1 MSNGIIDYYYEE
13 IHKEQYEPLDDEI
26 VKALFAKYRRTGD
39 ITIRDTL
46 ITHNLRLVCNVV
58 KKYKVAYN
66 YDQDFIKDIF
76 QAGNIGLIRA
86 VDLFDPEKGYKF
98 STYAYHCIDTEII
111 RLIGNSDIMK
121 ISGDKKREIYRLSR
135 AMGKLYQKLCR
146 EPSKEE
152 LAEFLEISVEEL
164 EKLYRIMLLL
174 NSPSLNEKIGKG
186 DQLPQD
192 ELGDLIPSYS
202 SDPNNI
208 VEMIMEKRRPEIVE
222 ILLNN
227 SNLTEKERIIIDMYF
242 GLNGNNSYT
251 LKEIG
256 SMLGI
261 SRERVRQIRNNAL
274 EKMKNCSNR
283 NKFEAEYYISD
294 DKTSFNNIVGMGFF
308 TLSEDFGNSEL
319 VLNFFAKRFIGEI
332 LDTIN
337 LEKRLHQHFN
347 NFEELEKKGINNYII
362 DLLNEFDTCLCNY
375 VLSHSY
381 LLEIL
386 RKKFFAIKKKW
397 IYFDLR
403 NRELKIDWIIYYIQD
418 YVKKHEEDF
427 RFPDCFIIGYI
438 AENLDIPELKEYAS
452 NTDMEYMKTLNI
464 KELNYLN
471 IMLKTIRKI
480 INNNVFEPP
489 EEEQSSSK
497 NSSKKKLK

>member
-1 MSNGIIDYYYEE
+1 MYSIKTVEAYIKGEDIE
-13 IHKEQYEPLDDEI
+13 
-26 VKALFAKYRRTGD
+26 KY
-39 ITIRDTL
+39 TI
-46 ITHNLRLVCNVV
+46 
-58 KKYKVAYN
+58 
-66 YDQDFIKDIF
+66 
-76 QAGNIGLIRA
+76 
-86 VDLFDPEKGYKF
+86 
-98 STYAYHCIDTEII
+98 
-111 RLIGNSDIMK
+111 
-121 ISGDKKREIYRLSR
+121 
-135 AMGKLYQKLCR
+135 
-146 EPSKEE
+146 
-152 LAEFLEISVEEL
+152 EEL
-164 EKLYRIMLLL
+164 ENDPTFMSMIVLATNDKNIYNLCSEKVKLDYEFVKMMIKRFKNDLSFVCQIANYYLENSNDEENNLELLIIMRGLTKDKDEKIEQFLKYSLKLECFYSFYRIMI
-174 NSPSLNEKIGKG
+174 SEVK
-186 DQLPQD
+186 
-192 ELGDLIPSYS
+192 
-202 SDPNNI
+202 
-208 VEMIMEKRRPEIVE
+208 
-222 ILLNN
+222 
-227 SNLTEKERIIIDMYF
+227 KE
-242 GLNGNNSYT
+242 
-251 LKEIG
+251 
-256 SMLGI
+256 
-261 SRERVRQIRNNAL
+261 
-274 EKMKNCSNR
+274 
-283 NKFEAEYYISD
+283 NKCE

-308 TLSEDFGNSEL
+308 ALSEDFGNSEL

-386 RKKFFAIKKKW
+386 RKKIFAIKKKW

-452 NTDMEYMKTLNI
+452 DMDMEYMKILNI
-464 KELNYLN
+464 KELNHLN

-497 NSSKKKLK
+497 KKLK

>member
-1 MSNGIIDYYYEE
+1 MISE
-13 IHKEQYEPLDDEI
+13 
-26 VKALFAKYRRTGD
+26 
-39 ITIRDTL
+39 
-46 ITHNLRLVCNVV
+46 V
-58 KKYKVAYN
+58 KK
-66 YDQDFIKDIF
+66 
-76 QAGNIGLIRA
+76 
-86 VDLFDPEKGYKF
+86 E
-98 STYAYHCIDTEII
+98 
-111 RLIGNSDIMK
+111 
-121 ISGDKKREIYRLSR
+121 
-135 AMGKLYQKLCR
+135 
-146 EPSKEE
+146 
-152 LAEFLEISVEEL
+152 
-164 EKLYRIMLLL
+164 
-174 NSPSLNEKIGKG
+174 
-186 DQLPQD
+186 
-192 ELGDLIPSYS
+192 
-202 SDPNNI
+202 
-208 VEMIMEKRRPEIVE
+208 
-222 ILLNN
+222 
-227 SNLTEKERIIIDMYF
+227 
-242 GLNGNNSYT
+242 
-251 LKEIG
+251 
-256 SMLGI
+256 
-261 SRERVRQIRNNAL
+261 
-274 EKMKNCSNR
+274 
-283 NKFEAEYYISD
+283 NKCE

-308 TLSEDFGNSEL
+308 ALSEDFGNSEL

-452 NTDMEYMKTLNI
+452 DMDMEYMKILNI
-464 KELNYLN
+464 KELNHLN

-497 NSSKKKLK
+497 KKLK

>member
-1 MSNGIIDYYYEE
+1 MYSIKTIESYIKGEDI
-13 IHKEQYEPLDDEI
+13 KEY
-26 VKALFAKYRRTGD
+26 
-39 ITIRDTL
+39 TI
-46 ITHNLRLVCNVV
+46 
-58 KKYKVAYN
+58 
-66 YDQDFIKDIF
+66 
-76 QAGNIGLIRA
+76 
-86 VDLFDPEKGYKF
+86 
-98 STYAYHCIDTEII
+98 
-111 RLIGNSDIMK
+111 
-121 ISGDKKREIYRLSR
+121 
-135 AMGKLYQKLCR
+135 
-146 EPSKEE
+146 
-152 LAEFLEISVEEL
+152 EEL
-164 EKLYRIMLLL
+164 ENDSKFMLMVAFTTNDKNIYNLCSENVKLDYEFVKMMIKRFKNDLSFVCQIANYYLENSNDEENNLELLIIMRGLTKDKD
-174 NSPSLNEKIGKG
+174 EKIEQFLKYS
-186 DQLPQD
+186 LKL
-192 ELGDLIPSYS
+192 ECSYS
-202 SDPNNI
+202 FYRF
-208 VEMIMEKRRPEIVE
+208 MISEVK
-222 ILLNN
+222 
-227 SNLTEKERIIIDMYF
+227 KE
-242 GLNGNNSYT
+242 
-251 LKEIG
+251 
-256 SMLGI
+256 
-261 SRERVRQIRNNAL
+261 
-274 EKMKNCSNR
+274 
-283 NKFEAEYYISD
+283 NKCE

-308 TLSEDFGNSEL
+308 ALSEDFGNSEL

-381 LLEIL
+381 VLEVL

-397 IYFDLR
+397 IFFDLR

-452 NTDMEYMKTLNI
+452 DMDMEYMKILNI
-464 KELNYLN
+464 KELNHLN

-497 NSSKKKLK
+497 KKLK

>member
-1 MSNGIIDYYYEE
+1 MYSIKTIESYIKGEDI
-13 IHKEQYEPLDDEI
+13 KEY
-26 VKALFAKYRRTGD
+26 
-39 ITIRDTL
+39 TI
-46 ITHNLRLVCNVV
+46 
-58 KKYKVAYN
+58 
-66 YDQDFIKDIF
+66 
-76 QAGNIGLIRA
+76 
-86 VDLFDPEKGYKF
+86 
-98 STYAYHCIDTEII
+98 
-111 RLIGNSDIMK
+111 
-121 ISGDKKREIYRLSR
+121 
-135 AMGKLYQKLCR
+135 
-146 EPSKEE
+146 
-152 LAEFLEISVEEL
+152 EEL
-164 EKLYRIMLLL
+164 ENDSKFMLMVAFTTNDKNIYNLCSENVKLDYEFVKMMIKRFKNDLSFVCQIANYYLENSNDEENNLELLIIMRGLTKDKD
-174 NSPSLNEKIGKG
+174 EKIEQFLKYS
-186 DQLPQD
+186 LKL
-192 ELGDLIPSYS
+192 ECSYS
-202 SDPNNI
+202 FYRF
-208 VEMIMEKRRPEIVE
+208 MISEVK
-222 ILLNN
+222 
-227 SNLTEKERIIIDMYF
+227 KE
-242 GLNGNNSYT
+242 
-251 LKEIG
+251 
-256 SMLGI
+256 
-261 SRERVRQIRNNAL
+261 
-274 EKMKNCSNR
+274 
-283 NKFEAEYYISD
+283 NKCE

-308 TLSEDFGNSEL
+308 ALSEDFGNSEL

-438 AENLDIPELKEYAS
+438 ASELNIPELKEYAS
-452 NTDMEYMKTLNI
+452 DMDMEYMKILNI
-464 KELNYLN
+464 KELNHLN

-497 NSSKKKLK
+497 KKLK

>member
-13 IHKEQYEPLDDEI
+13 IHQEQYEPLDDEI

-58 KKYKVAYN
+58 RKYKGVYN
-66 YDQDFIKDIF
+66 YDRDFIKDIF
-76 QAGNIGLIRA
+76 QAGNIGLMRA

-121 ISGDKKREIYRLSR
+121 ISGDKKREIYRLGR

-192 ELGDLIPSYS
+192 ELGDLIPNYS

-208 VEMIMEKRRPEIVE
+208 VEMMMEKRRPEIVE

-227 SNLTEKERIIIDMYF
+227 SNLTEKERKIERIKKPRF
-242 GLNGNNSYT
+242 AS
-251 LKEIG
+251 LKI
-256 SMLGI
+256 
-261 SRERVRQIRNNAL
+261 
-274 EKMKNCSNR
+274 
-283 NKFEAEYYISD
+283 
-294 DKTSFNNIVGMGFF
+294 
-308 TLSEDFGNSEL
+308 
-319 VLNFFAKRFIGEI
+319 
-332 LDTIN
+332 
-337 LEKRLHQHFN
+337 
-347 NFEELEKKGINNYII
+347 
-362 DLLNEFDTCLCNY
+362 
-375 VLSHSY
+375 
-381 LLEIL
+381 
-386 RKKFFAIKKKW
+386 AIK
-397 IYFDLR
+397 L
-403 NRELKIDWIIYYIQD
+403 
-418 YVKKHEEDF
+418 
-427 RFPDCFIIGYI
+427 
-438 AENLDIPELKEYAS
+438 
-452 NTDMEYMKTLNI
+452 T
-464 KELNYLN
+464 
-471 IMLKTIRKI
+471 
-480 INNNVFEPP
+480 
-489 EEEQSSSK
+489 
-497 NSSKKKLK
+497 KL

>member
-1 MSNGIIDYYYEE
+1 MSNVDYYYEE

-26 VKALFAKYRRTGD
+26 VKALFTKYRRTGD
-39 ITIRDTL
+39 KTIRDTL

-58 KKYKVAYN
+58 KKYKGAYN

-152 LAEFLEISVEEL
+152 LAEFLEISV
-164 EKLYRIMLLL
+164 
-174 NSPSLNEKIGKG
+174 
-186 DQLPQD
+186 
-192 ELGDLIPSYS
+192 
-202 SDPNNI
+202 
-208 VEMIMEKRRPEIVE
+208 
-222 ILLNN
+222 
-227 SNLTEKERIIIDMYF
+227 
-242 GLNGNNSYT
+242 
-251 LKEIG
+251 
-256 SMLGI
+256 
-261 SRERVRQIRNNAL
+261 
-274 EKMKNCSNR
+274 
-283 NKFEAEYYISD
+283 
-294 DKTSFNNIVGMGFF
+294 
-308 TLSEDFGNSEL
+308 
-319 VLNFFAKRFIGEI
+319 
-332 LDTIN
+332 
-337 LEKRLHQHFN
+337 
-347 NFEELEKKGINNYII
+347 EELEKKGINNYII

>member
-1 MSNGIIDYYYEE
+1 MYSIKTIESYIKGEDI
-13 IHKEQYEPLDDEI
+13 KEY
-26 VKALFAKYRRTGD
+26 
-39 ITIRDTL
+39 TI
-46 ITHNLRLVCNVV
+46 
-58 KKYKVAYN
+58 
-66 YDQDFIKDIF
+66 
-76 QAGNIGLIRA
+76 
-86 VDLFDPEKGYKF
+86 
-98 STYAYHCIDTEII
+98 
-111 RLIGNSDIMK
+111 
-121 ISGDKKREIYRLSR
+121 
-135 AMGKLYQKLCR
+135 
-146 EPSKEE
+146 
-152 LAEFLEISVEEL
+152 EEL
-164 EKLYRIMLLL
+164 ENDSKFMLMVAFTTNDKNIYNLCSENVKLDYEFVKMMIKRFKNDLSFVCQIANYYLENSNDEENNLELLIIMRGLTKDKD
-174 NSPSLNEKIGKG
+174 EKIEQFLKYS
-186 DQLPQD
+186 LKL
-192 ELGDLIPSYS
+192 ECSYS
-202 SDPNNI
+202 FYRF
-208 VEMIMEKRRPEIVE
+208 MISEVK
-222 ILLNN
+222 
-227 SNLTEKERIIIDMYF
+227 KE
-242 GLNGNNSYT
+242 
-251 LKEIG
+251 
-256 SMLGI
+256 
-261 SRERVRQIRNNAL
+261 
-274 EKMKNCSNR
+274 
-283 NKFEAEYYISD
+283 NKCE

-308 TLSEDFGNSEL
+308 ALSEDFGNSEL

-438 AENLDIPELKEYAS
+438 AANLNIPELKEYAS
-452 NTDMEYMKTLNI
+452 DMDMEYMKILNI
-464 KELNYLN
+464 KELNHLN

-497 NSSKKKLK
+497 KKLK

>member
-1 MSNGIIDYYYEE
+1 MYSIKTIESYIKGEDI
-13 IHKEQYEPLDDEI
+13 KEY
-26 VKALFAKYRRTGD
+26 
-39 ITIRDTL
+39 TI
-46 ITHNLRLVCNVV
+46 
-58 KKYKVAYN
+58 
-66 YDQDFIKDIF
+66 
-76 QAGNIGLIRA
+76 
-86 VDLFDPEKGYKF
+86 
-98 STYAYHCIDTEII
+98 
-111 RLIGNSDIMK
+111 
-121 ISGDKKREIYRLSR
+121 
-135 AMGKLYQKLCR
+135 
-146 EPSKEE
+146 
-152 LAEFLEISVEEL
+152 EEL
-164 EKLYRIMLLL
+164 ENDSKFMLMVAFTTNDKNIYNLCSENVKLDYEFVKMMIKRFKNDLSFVCQIANYYLENSNDEENNLELLIIMRGLTKDKD
-174 NSPSLNEKIGKG
+174 EKIEQFLKYS
-186 DQLPQD
+186 LKL
-192 ELGDLIPSYS
+192 ECSYS
-202 SDPNNI
+202 FYRF
-208 VEMIMEKRRPEIVE
+208 MISEVK
-222 ILLNN
+222 
-227 SNLTEKERIIIDMYF
+227 KE
-242 GLNGNNSYT
+242 
-251 LKEIG
+251 
-256 SMLGI
+256 
-261 SRERVRQIRNNAL
+261 
-274 EKMKNCSNR
+274 
-283 NKFEAEYYISD
+283 NKCE

-308 TLSEDFGNSEL
+308 ALSEDFGNSEL

-418 YVKKHEEDF
+418 YVKKYEEDF

-438 AENLDIPELKEYAS
+438 AANLNIPELKEYAS
-452 NTDMEYMKTLNI
+452 DMDMEYMKILNI
-464 KELNYLN
+464 KELNHLN

-497 NSSKKKLK
+497 KKLK

>member
-1 MSNGIIDYYYEE
+1 MYSIKTVEAYIKGEDIE
-13 IHKEQYEPLDDEI
+13 
-26 VKALFAKYRRTGD
+26 KY
-39 ITIRDTL
+39 TI
-46 ITHNLRLVCNVV
+46 
-58 KKYKVAYN
+58 
-66 YDQDFIKDIF
+66 
-76 QAGNIGLIRA
+76 
-86 VDLFDPEKGYKF
+86 
-98 STYAYHCIDTEII
+98 
-111 RLIGNSDIMK
+111 
-121 ISGDKKREIYRLSR
+121 
-135 AMGKLYQKLCR
+135 
-146 EPSKEE
+146 
-152 LAEFLEISVEEL
+152 EEL
-164 EKLYRIMLLL
+164 ENDPTFMRMIVLATNDKNIYNLCSEKVKLDYEFVKMMIKRFQMDLNFVCQVANYYLENSSNEGQNLELLIIMRGLTNGKEEQEEQFIKYSLKLECFYSFHRIMA
-174 NSPSLNEKIGKG
+174 SEVK
-186 DQLPQD
+186 
-192 ELGDLIPSYS
+192 
-202 SDPNNI
+202 
-208 VEMIMEKRRPEIVE
+208 
-222 ILLNN
+222 
-227 SNLTEKERIIIDMYF
+227 KE
-242 GLNGNNSYT
+242 
-251 LKEIG
+251 
-256 SMLGI
+256 
-261 SRERVRQIRNNAL
+261 
-274 EKMKNCSNR
+274 
-283 NKFEAEYYISD
+283 NKCE

-308 TLSEDFGNSEL
+308 ALLEDFGNSEL

-438 AENLDIPELKEYAS
+438 AANLNIPELKEYAS
-452 NTDMEYMKTLNI
+452 DMDMEYMKILNI
-464 KELNYLN
+464 KELNHLN

-497 NSSKKKLK
+497 KKLK

>member
-1 MSNGIIDYYYEE
+1 MSNGIIDYYYKE
-13 IHKEQYEPLDDEI
+13 IHQKQYEPLDDEI
-26 VKALFAKYRRTGD
+26 VKDLFAEYRRTGD

-46 ITHNLRLVCNVV
+46 IIHNLRLVCNVV
-58 KKYKVAYN
+58 KKYKGAYK
-66 YDQDFIKDIF
+66 YDGNFIKDIF
-76 QAGNIGLIRA
+76 QAGNIGLMRA

-261 SRERVRQIRNNAL
+261 SRERIRQIRNNAL

-294 DKTSFNNIVGMGFF
+294 DKT
-308 TLSEDFGNSEL
+308 
-319 VLNFFAKRFIGEI
+319 
-332 LDTIN
+332 
-337 LEKRLHQHFN
+337 
-347 NFEELEKKGINNYII
+347 
-362 DLLNEFDTCLCNY
+362 FD
-375 VLSHSY
+375 VQSY
-381 LLEIL
+381 
-386 RKKFFAIKKKW
+386 
-397 IYFDLR
+397 R
-403 NRELKIDWIIYYIQD
+403 NARCAPKDVMY
-418 YVKKHEEDF
+418 
-427 RFPDCFIIGYI
+427 
-438 AENLDIPELKEYAS
+438 
-452 NTDMEYMKTLNI
+452 
-464 KELNYLN
+464 
-471 IMLKTIRKI
+471 
-480 INNNVFEPP
+480 
-489 EEEQSSSK
+489 
-497 NSSKKKLK
+497 

>member
-1 MSNGIIDYYYEE
+1 MYSIKTIESYIKGEDI
-13 IHKEQYEPLDDEI
+13 KEY
-26 VKALFAKYRRTGD
+26 
-39 ITIRDTL
+39 TI
-46 ITHNLRLVCNVV
+46 
-58 KKYKVAYN
+58 
-66 YDQDFIKDIF
+66 
-76 QAGNIGLIRA
+76 
-86 VDLFDPEKGYKF
+86 
-98 STYAYHCIDTEII
+98 
-111 RLIGNSDIMK
+111 
-121 ISGDKKREIYRLSR
+121 
-135 AMGKLYQKLCR
+135 
-146 EPSKEE
+146 
-152 LAEFLEISVEEL
+152 EEL
-164 EKLYRIMLLL
+164 ENDSKFMLMVAFTTNDKNIYNLCSENVKLDYEFVKMMIKRFKNDLSFVCQIANYYLENSNDEENNLELLIIMRGLTKDKD
-174 NSPSLNEKIGKG
+174 EKIEQFLKYS
-186 DQLPQD
+186 LKL
-192 ELGDLIPSYS
+192 ECSYS
-202 SDPNNI
+202 FYRF
-208 VEMIMEKRRPEIVE
+208 MISEVK
-222 ILLNN
+222 
-227 SNLTEKERIIIDMYF
+227 KE
-242 GLNGNNSYT
+242 
-251 LKEIG
+251 
-256 SMLGI
+256 
-261 SRERVRQIRNNAL
+261 
-274 EKMKNCSNR
+274 
-283 NKFEAEYYISD
+283 NKCE

-308 TLSEDFGNSEL
+308 ALSEDFGNSEL

-381 LLEIL
+381 VLEVL

-438 AENLDIPELKEYAS
+438 ASELNIPELKEYAS
-452 NTDMEYMKTLNI
+452 DMDMEYMKILNI
-464 KELNYLN
+464 KELNHLN

-497 NSSKKKLK
+497 KKLK

>member
-1 MSNGIIDYYYEE
+1 MYSIKTIESYIKGEDI
-13 IHKEQYEPLDDEI
+13 KEY
-26 VKALFAKYRRTGD
+26 
-39 ITIRDTL
+39 TI
-46 ITHNLRLVCNVV
+46 
-58 KKYKVAYN
+58 
-66 YDQDFIKDIF
+66 
-76 QAGNIGLIRA
+76 
-86 VDLFDPEKGYKF
+86 
-98 STYAYHCIDTEII
+98 
-111 RLIGNSDIMK
+111 
-121 ISGDKKREIYRLSR
+121 
-135 AMGKLYQKLCR
+135 
-146 EPSKEE
+146 
-152 LAEFLEISVEEL
+152 EEL
-164 EKLYRIMLLL
+164 ENDSKFMLMVAFTTNDKNIYNLCSENVKLDYEFVKMMIKRFKNDLSFVCQIANYYLENSNDEENNLELLIIMRGLTKDKD
-174 NSPSLNEKIGKG
+174 EKIEQFLKYS
-186 DQLPQD
+186 LKL
-192 ELGDLIPSYS
+192 ECSYS
-202 SDPNNI
+202 FYRF
-208 VEMIMEKRRPEIVE
+208 MISEVK
-222 ILLNN
+222 
-227 SNLTEKERIIIDMYF
+227 KE
-242 GLNGNNSYT
+242 
-251 LKEIG
+251 
-256 SMLGI
+256 
-261 SRERVRQIRNNAL
+261 
-274 EKMKNCSNR
+274 
-283 NKFEAEYYISD
+283 NKCE

-308 TLSEDFGNSEL
+308 ALSEDFGNSEL

-397 IYFDLR
+397 IFFDLR

-438 AENLDIPELKEYAS
+438 ASELNIPELKEYAS
-452 NTDMEYMKTLNI
+452 DMDMEYMKILNI
-464 KELNYLN
+464 KELNHLN

-497 NSSKKKLK
+497 KKLK

>member
-1 MSNGIIDYYYEE
+1 MSNGIINYYYTE
-13 IHKEQYEPLDDEI
+13 IHQEQYEPLDDEN

-58 KKYKVAYN
+58 KKYKGAYN
-66 YDQDFIKDIF
+66 YDRDFIKDIF
-76 QAGNIGLIRA
+76 QAGNIGLMRA

-98 STYAYHCIDTEII
+98 STYAYHCIETEII

-227 SNLTEKERIIIDMYF
+227 SNLTEKERKIIDM
-242 GLNGNNSYT
+242 
-251 LKEIG
+251 
-256 SMLGI
+256 
-261 SRERVRQIRNNAL
+261 
-274 EKMKNCSNR
+274 
-283 NKFEAEYYISD
+283 
-294 DKTSFNNIVGMGFF
+294 
-308 TLSEDFGNSEL
+308 
-319 VLNFFAKRFIGEI
+319 
-332 LDTIN
+332 
-337 LEKRLHQHFN
+337 
-347 NFEELEKKGINNYII
+347 
-362 DLLNEFDTCLCNY
+362 
-375 VLSHSY
+375 
-381 LLEIL
+381 
-386 RKKFFAIKKKW
+386 
-397 IYFDLR
+397 
-403 NRELKIDWIIYYIQD
+403 
-418 YVKKHEEDF
+418 
-427 RFPDCFIIGYI
+427 
-438 AENLDIPELKEYAS
+438 
-452 NTDMEYMKTLNI
+452 
-464 KELNYLN
+464 
-471 IMLKTIRKI
+471 
-480 INNNVFEPP
+480 
-489 EEEQSSSK
+489 
-497 NSSKKKLK
+497 

>member
-1 MSNGIIDYYYEE
+1 MYSIKTIESYIKGEDI
-13 IHKEQYEPLDDEI
+13 KEY
-26 VKALFAKYRRTGD
+26 
-39 ITIRDTL
+39 TI
-46 ITHNLRLVCNVV
+46 
-58 KKYKVAYN
+58 
-66 YDQDFIKDIF
+66 
-76 QAGNIGLIRA
+76 
-86 VDLFDPEKGYKF
+86 
-98 STYAYHCIDTEII
+98 
-111 RLIGNSDIMK
+111 
-121 ISGDKKREIYRLSR
+121 
-135 AMGKLYQKLCR
+135 
-146 EPSKEE
+146 
-152 LAEFLEISVEEL
+152 EEL
-164 EKLYRIMLLL
+164 ENDSKFMLMVAFTTNDKNIYNLCSENVKLDYEFVKMMIKRFKNDLSFVCQIANYYLENSNDEENNLELLIIMRGLTKDKD
-174 NSPSLNEKIGKG
+174 EKIEQFLKYS
-186 DQLPQD
+186 LKL
-192 ELGDLIPSYS
+192 ECSYS
-202 SDPNNI
+202 FYRF
-208 VEMIMEKRRPEIVE
+208 MISEVK
-222 ILLNN
+222 
-227 SNLTEKERIIIDMYF
+227 KE
-242 GLNGNNSYT
+242 
-251 LKEIG
+251 
-256 SMLGI
+256 
-261 SRERVRQIRNNAL
+261 
-274 EKMKNCSNR
+274 
-283 NKFEAEYYISD
+283 NKCE

-308 TLSEDFGNSEL
+308 ALLEDFGNSEL

-438 AENLDIPELKEYAS
+438 AANLNIPELKEYAS
-452 NTDMEYMKTLNI
+452 DMDMEYMKILNI
-464 KELNYLN
+464 KELNHLN

-497 NSSKKKLK
+497 KKLK